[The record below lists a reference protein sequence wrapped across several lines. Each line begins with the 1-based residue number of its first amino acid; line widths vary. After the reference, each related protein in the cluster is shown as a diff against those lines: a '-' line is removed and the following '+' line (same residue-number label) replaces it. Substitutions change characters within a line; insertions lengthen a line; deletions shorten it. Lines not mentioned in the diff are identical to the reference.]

1 MEEVEVKFL
10 DIDPDSLIKKLEELG
25 AQRIFERL
33 YKRRVF
39 DYPDWRLDK
48 KYSWLRLRD
57 EGDQITLA
65 FKKRVK
71 PGQKGENDQSM
82 QENEVIVSDF
92 EKTTDILLNIGL
104 TEKSY
109 QENKRIRYILN
120 DIELDID
127 FWPQIP
133 PYLEIEAESWEK
145 IEEAIKF
152 LELNSEDKKIF
163 STTQVYENYK
173 IDLNDYQKVTF
184 QEMILK

>member
-1 MEEVEVKFL
+1 
-10 DIDPDSLIKKLEELG
+10 
-25 AQRIFERL
+25 
-33 YKRRVF
+33 
-39 DYPDWRLDK
+39 
-48 KYSWLRLRD
+48 
-57 EGDQITLA
+57 
-65 FKKRVK
+65 
-71 PGQKGENDQSM
+71 M